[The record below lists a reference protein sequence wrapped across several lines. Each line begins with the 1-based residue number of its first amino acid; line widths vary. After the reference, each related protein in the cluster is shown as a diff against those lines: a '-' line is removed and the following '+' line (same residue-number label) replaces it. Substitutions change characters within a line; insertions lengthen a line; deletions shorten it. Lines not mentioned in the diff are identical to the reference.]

1 MTIET
6 SLRSLENGFARLVSE
21 EVENGQDLNFQT
33 WSQRGQKLASE
44 TSLRRLENGLARLV
58 SEG

>member
-1 MTIET
+1 MVK
-6 SLRSLENGFARLVSE
+6 LVSE

-33 WSQRGQKLASE
+33 WSQRGQKLANE